1 MEKPEYVAP
10 VVEVVDARE
19 LTEQYGSADCSSRT
33 IGDPTGG
40 NGAPA

>member
-19 LTEQYGSADCSSRT
+19 LTEQYGSADCSSPPSEE
-33 IGDPTGG
+33 PTT
-40 NGAPA
+40 